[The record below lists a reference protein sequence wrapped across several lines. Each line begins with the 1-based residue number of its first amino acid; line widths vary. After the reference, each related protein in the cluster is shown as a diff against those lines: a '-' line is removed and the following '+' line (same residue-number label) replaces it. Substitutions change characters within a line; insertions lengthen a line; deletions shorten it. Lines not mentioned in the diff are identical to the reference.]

1 MGSKKVRGHSK
12 YSFCWW
18 WKPNLE
24 TWCLVVQ
31 QVNFILKLS
40 VVYSANEDF
49 DSTFKSNEVVYHTG
63 EVNWVPPGIFLAS
76 CKMDITYFPFD
87 EQTCYLKVFI
97 LTSASFFC
105 SSVPGLITDMLSIYT
120 LLKKMAKVRAFLIK
134 GWAYL
139 RSIYGLINLYTK
151 WWVATLEYTCCPRS
165 HHKSMLPR
173 AIFYRDFLHS
183 SSVSF
188 RCHL

>member
-24 TWCLVVQ
+24 TWCLAVQ
-31 QVNFILKLS
+31 QVNFILKFS

-97 LTSASFFC
+97 LTSASFFLQF
-105 SSVPGLITDMLSIYT
+105 SSWTYHGHALDLHIIKEDGEGKIFFNKGMSLFTKHLWTYQPIHQVVSGNSWVHLLS
-120 LLKKMAKVRAFLIK
+120 AK
-134 GWAYL
+134 
-139 RSIYGLINLYTK
+139 
-151 WWVATLEYTCCPRS
+151 
-165 HHKSMLPR
+165 
-173 AIFYRDFLHS
+173 S
-183 SSVSF
+183 S
-188 RCHL
+188 